1 MRVSRSSSDDRY
13 RIDYISESCQAV
25 WGLSRAQI
33 GDNLRQ
39 LWTRIHPDDVSHL
52 NDRLR
57 AAERGNHEWTATF
70 RIRGSVNGREKW
82 AVARGLPRPDLP
94 GDAWNITVTDI
105 TAQIQAY
112 ADLQASEARSAPLR
126 RTSPARSSATGCA
139 STAPTRSST

>member
-1 MRVSRSSSDDRY
+1 MATTSAKPELDRRSAARARALDTPAARLILANPLPFVVMRVSRSSSDSRY

-52 NDRLR
+52 SDRLR
-57 AAERGNHEWTATF
+57 AAERSNHEWTATF

-105 TAQIQAY
+105 TA
-112 ADLQASEARSAPLR
+112 
-126 RTSPARSSATGCA
+126 
-139 STAPTRSST
+139 